1 MHNRPLARRWPVVSA
16 QKQLQVKVLRSDRA
30 ERRRATP
37 RDPLQ
42 VRKATHVTAPCGN
55 NLSWRRDSNQMA
67 SDEPGAVHNP
77 RPPTVAKNVLGGA
90 VGHLALPAP
99 QRL

>member
-42 VRKATHVTAPCGN
+42 VRKAHGVAP
-55 NLSWRRDSNQMA
+55 RRAARRKDRNSRNRRICHLRQKAIDVSGFGRRA
-67 SDEPGAVHNP
+67 SVNRSRD
-77 RPPTVAKNVLGGA
+77 
-90 VGHLALPAP
+90 GH
-99 QRL
+99 RFI